1 MANMNVKRMVKP
13 LVVAVMLVFSASV
26 VAKSGSVDFKK
37 EIAKLGSAVD
47 GAKKAGQIN
56 LSEQTTLKK
65 ELAEIKK
72 LYDQYVK
79 DKNITPKEAKAL
91 KIKLKK
97 SDLNLFRKKY
107 D

>member
-1 MANMNVKRMVKP
+1 MNVRVIMKP
-13 LVVAVMLVFSASV
+13 LLVAAMLVFSASA
-26 VAKSGSVDFKK
+26 VATSGTVDFNK
-37 EIAKLGSAVD
+37 EIEKLDSAVD

-56 LSEQTTLKK
+56 HSEQQSLKK
-65 ELAEIKK
+65 ELADIKK
-72 LYDQYVK
+72 LYEQYVK
-79 DKNITPKEAKAL
+79 DKNITPSEAEAL